1 MLKTCLNQTT
11 YTFSIWFVLDEWCHA
26 TQSTESQDSS
36 EDCNGTEA
44 EGIPGTT
51 SRTNRLKQ
59 PVPYGQGI
67 FLYLNS

>member
-1 MLKTCLNQTT
+1 MFQPTT

-51 SRTNRLKQ
+51 TIKVARIGFSLCHTAKE
-59 PVPYGQGI
+59 
-67 FLYLNS
+67 FSST